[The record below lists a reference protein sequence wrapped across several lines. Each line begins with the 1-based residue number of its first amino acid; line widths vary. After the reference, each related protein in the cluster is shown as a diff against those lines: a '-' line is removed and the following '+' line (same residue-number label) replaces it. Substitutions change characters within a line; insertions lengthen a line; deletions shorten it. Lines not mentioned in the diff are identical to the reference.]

1 MNLLLKTIY
10 FWRLKLIWKTKDA
23 DLFTPRIAT
32 RVSRISLLKCFSILV
47 TKRSILAY
55 INARIEHDKLVKA
68 ICKNIDAIDEITEKN
83 CDLDTQIVMLDACIN
98 LLENVKILDAVS
110 FHVGFMTDSALG
122 DTTGINADI
131 NNE

>member
-1 MNLLLKTIY
+1 MENKGRGFIHTQDGKNTSIEDIAAEMLLNSGNQKKYT
-10 FWRLKLIWKTKDA
+10 
-23 DLFTPRIAT
+23 
-32 RVSRISLLKCFSILV
+32 
-47 TKRSILAY
+47 AY

-83 CDLDTQIVMLDACIN
+83 CDLDTQIAMLDACIN

-122 DTTGINADI
+122 DTTGINVDI